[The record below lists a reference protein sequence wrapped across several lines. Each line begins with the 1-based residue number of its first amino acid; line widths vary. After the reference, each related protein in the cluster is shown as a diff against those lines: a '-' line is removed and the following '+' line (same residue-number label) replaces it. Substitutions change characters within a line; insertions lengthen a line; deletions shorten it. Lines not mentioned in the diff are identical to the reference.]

1 LEIKSL
7 IDIHRENK
15 ETFKSKLINPDDGRS
30 FACKVWDVMTDGKE
44 NADNC
49 LGENF
54 NQLISTII
62 DDFFDNYEPS
72 KNTKLDFYF
81 TTYLLWLY
89 LVVERIDFVFGVINK
104 DNKSK
109 LLSDFKEK
117 NFQTC
122 QLIKKWANFIKH
134 PKEFIFSHWPQYLM
148 EEEGMVV
155 ENKEDFIIIDTE
167 FVKKNYTKSDSRIA
181 TLENCNKALVLV
193 PNLVQLTKT
202 FCNELNSFFDF
213 ICENKII
220 SDYLRE
226 KTTLESYYEEE
237 IEGTEDI

>member
-1 LEIKSL
+1 METKSL
-7 IDIHRENK
+7 IDIHKENK
-15 ETFKSKLINPDDGRS
+15 ETFKSKLINQEDGRS
-30 FACKVWDVMTDGKE
+30 FACKVWDVMTDGKG

-54 NQLISTII
+54 NQLINTII

-72 KNTKLDFYF
+72 KSTKLDYYF

-89 LVVERIDFVFGVINK
+89 LVVERIDFVFGAVNK

-109 LLSDFKEK
+109 LFSDFKEK

-122 QLIKKWANFIKH
+122 QLIKKWANFLKH
-134 PKEFIFSHWPQYLM
+134 PKEFIFSHWPLYLM

-167 FVKKNYTKSDSRIA
+167 FVKKNYTKSDSRIT
-181 TLENCNKALVLV
+181 TLENCNRALVLV
-193 PNLVQLTKT
+193 PDLIKLTET

-213 ICENKII
+213 ICENKIV
-220 SDYLRE
+220 SDYLRD
-226 KTTLESYYEEE
+226 KTTLEFYYEEE
-237 IEGTEDI
+237 TEETEDI